1 MAQKTNVYQCI
12 KQENAL
18 NKTLIAII
26 YKNKMISYEELFRD
40 VENLAERLNAYSM
53 SEGSRVALHCP
64 DSIEYIIVSLALLA
78 QGAVLIPVNWAMP
91 ETEINELC
99 TGIAAEFIISR
110 CSNNLNGHFTCNDSA
125 FTVKRLVT
133 LKSAP
138 GGIAEMNPAFIRF
151 TSGTTGNSK
160 GVIISHQ
167 GALERTAAAD
177 RGLQVNSGDTILW
190 TLSMSYHFVVTILLF
205 LRRGATI
212 VICPEPVLLSMASC
226 LAAHRITFL
235 YATPYHYRI
244 MTESQSF
251 TPELM
256 KAVRI
261 AVSTAMPL
269 DKALADAFH
278 AKFGFRLRQAYGIIE
293 VGLPCISGDT
303 DDFLPGLVGRI
314 LPDYELQLANQDET
328 GNGNIMLRGPGMFAG
343 YFEPFRTLEQVCVK
357 GWFDTG
363 DVGHLDRQGRLV
375 IAGRS
380 KNVINFAGMKIFP
393 YEVEAVIRAFPEV
406 EDAVVYGVPD
416 SQYGELPCADV
427 VFRNSAEPETA
438 INRLKEF
445 CYRQLSPYKTP
456 KVFNPVKV
464 LATTLSGK
472 TRREKSV

>member
-1 MAQKTNVYQCI
+1 MTQETNVYQCI
-12 KQENAL
+12 KHENAA
-18 NKTLIAII
+18 NKAHIAII
-26 YKNKMISYEELFRD
+26 YKNKVISYEELFRD
-40 VENLAERLNAYSM
+40 VDKYAKLLNSYGISK
-53 SEGSRVALHCP
+53 GSRVALHCP
-64 DSIEYIIVSLALLA
+64 DSIEYIIISLALLA
-78 QGAVLIPVNWAMP
+78 QEAVLVPANWAMP
-91 ETEINELC
+91 ESEINNLC
-99 TGIAAEFIISR
+99 VSIAAEFIISR
-110 CSNNLNGHFTCNDSA
+110 CSINSNAHFTCNDSA
-125 FTVKRLVT
+125 FTVERLVP
-133 LKSAP
+133 LKPAP
-138 GGIAEMNPAFIRF
+138 DGIAELNPAFIRF
-151 TSGTTGNSK
+151 TSGTTANSK

-269 DKALADAFH
+269 DKSLADAFH

-293 VGLPCISGDT
+293 VGLPCISSDT
-303 DDFLPGLVGRI
+303 NDFQNGLVGEI
-314 LPDYELQLANQDET
+314 LPDYELQLANQDKT

-343 YFEPFRTLEQVCVK
+343 YFEPFRTLAQVCDN

-393 YEVEAVIRAFPEV
+393 YEVETVIRTFPDV
-406 EDAVVYGVPD
+406 EDVVMYGIPD

-427 VFRNSAEPETA
+427 VFRNCAERETA
-438 INRLKEF
+438 VDRLKEF
-445 CYRQLSPYKTP
+445 CYRQLAPYKTP
-456 KVFNPVKV
+456 KVFNPVNA
-464 LATTLSGK
+464 LETTLSGK
-472 TRREKSV
+472 NRRMKNF